1 MDKTTCLAILQELY
15 KNNTF
20 MHFCDIKVED
30 VACGESTVS
39 MLIDADKHTN
49 LNGVVH
55 GGALE
60 ALADVAVGV
69 ACSSV
74 GANVVTLNFTMS
86 FIKNIPPGE
95 KAICHGKVRHHGR
108 TTIVVDFDMV
118 NEAGKLLCNGLA
130 TMFVKSIRE
139 EIPAKW

>member
-1 MDKTTCLAILQELY
+1 MDKITCLNILHELY
-15 KNNTF
+15 KKNTF
-20 MHFCDIKVED
+20 MHFCDIKVVD

-39 MLIDADKHTN
+39 MLIDADKHIN
-49 LNGVVH
+49 LSGVVH
-55 GGALE
+55 GEALE

-74 GANVVTLNFTMS
+74 GAKVVTLNFSMS
-86 FIKNIPPGE
+86 FIKNIVPGE
-95 KAICHGKVRHHGR
+95 TAICKGKVRHHGR

-118 NEAGKLLCNGLA
+118 NEEGKLLCNGLA
-130 TMFVKSIRE
+130 TMFVKGVRE